1 MTILSDKTFYKSPTL
16 AVIMHLAKEIKHGG
30 AEMKKKW
37 YQGTIGEDLPITVAV
52 SVAWCLTLAGIIAE
66 VLYVYR

>member
-1 MTILSDKTFYKSPTL
+1 
-16 AVIMHLAKEIKHGG
+16 MHLAKEIKHGG

-52 SVAWCLTLAGIIAE
+52 SVAWCLTLVGIIAE